1 VSALGTNALLAAL
14 CLAAT
19 SCGSVSRIA
28 GGDVR
33 LSDVET
39 AGAVAKTITDMNKD
53 LTPEN
58 EYWVGRSVAT
68 NILAKHDYKY
78 ANAGAIQSGN
88 LEGITAYVNN
98 VGAVLAA
105 AALET
110 GRKGDRPAPIAG
122 FHFTVVES
130 DTINAF
136 AAPGGYIFVTT
147 AALKAAKSE
156 DELAAI
162 LAHELAHVVRGHALG
177 TIKKS
182 RYANMSKDLLKASG
196 ALSPEQIGQL
206 TVLLE
211 GAIDDMIDAFFVK
224 GYSKETEYEA
234 DAVGLAIMQKAGY
247 DGSAFLR
254 YLETL
259 KARQKTGSGGFYAT
273 HPAASDRIG
282 KLGKKATKGK
292 VVEARNKRFAEAT
305 QEL

>member
-1 VSALGTNALLAAL
+1 VRPAVLVCALLAL
-14 CLAAT
+14 
-19 SCGSVSRIA
+19 SCGNVARIA

-33 LSDVET
+33 LEDVST
-39 AGAVAKTITDMNKD
+39 AAAVAKTITDMNKD

-68 NILAKHDYKY
+68 NILAKHDYRY
-78 ANAGAIQSGN
+78 RDADAIRGGN
-88 LEGITAYVNN
+88 LTGVTAYVNK

-136 AAPGGYIFVTT
+136 AAPGGYVFVTT

-224 GYSKETEYEA
+224 GYSKDTEYEA
-234 DAVGLAIMQKAGY
+234 DAVGLAIMQQAGY
-247 DGSAFLR
+247 DGSAFIR

-273 HPAASDRIG
+273 HPAAADRIA

-292 VVEARNKRFAEAT
+292 VVEARTKRFAEAT